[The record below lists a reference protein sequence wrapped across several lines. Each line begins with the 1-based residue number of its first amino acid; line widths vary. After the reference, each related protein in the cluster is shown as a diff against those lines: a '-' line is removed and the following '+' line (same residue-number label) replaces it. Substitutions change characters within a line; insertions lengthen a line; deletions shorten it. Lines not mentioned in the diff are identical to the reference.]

1 MAILADHGSRGNPL
15 QHKRHAEILE
25 RLENGE
31 ELSIGELA
39 REWNV
44 DPKTI

>member
-25 RLENGE
+25 RLDNGE
-31 ELSIGELA
+31 ELSISKIEEKNA
-39 REWNV
+39 WCF
-44 DPKTI
+44 T